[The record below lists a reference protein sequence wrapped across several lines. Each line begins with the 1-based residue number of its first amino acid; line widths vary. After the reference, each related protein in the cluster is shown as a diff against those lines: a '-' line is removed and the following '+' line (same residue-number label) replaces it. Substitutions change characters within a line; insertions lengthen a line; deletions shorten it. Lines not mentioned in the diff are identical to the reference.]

1 MNKSHTPLLA
11 IALSLLS
18 LTASAADG
26 YKNLKFGSSAAT
38 IRQQANC
45 SLRGPETIMGQTVY
59 ICPDFSFAD
68 KKTQAIFSFNN
79 DKFNRMAISIT
90 MADLPSVIEGLKSK
104 YGMTAPLSAN
114 DVDTFMNKPNTRV
127 TARFDKNTITL
138 VFDNGIDSQK
148 NIYLVYN
155 AENSVSAGPTAAP
168 ASRGI
173 TKDDL

>member
-155 AENSVSAGPTAAP
+155 AENSVSAGPTAAL

>member
-1 MNKSHTPLLA
+1 MNKPYTPLLA

-127 TARFDKNTITL
+127 TARFDKNNITL

-155 AENSVSAGPTAAP
+155 AENSISAGPTAAP

>member
-90 MADLPSVIEGLKSK
+90 MADLPSVIEGLKK
-104 YGMTAPLSAN
+104 QIRHDGTA
-114 DVDTFMNKPNTRV
+114 VRQ
-127 TARFDKNTITL
+127 RC
-138 VFDNGIDSQK
+138 G
-148 NIYLVYN
+148 YLHEQAQYPRHGPVRQEHYY
-155 AENSVSAGPTAAP
+155 AGV
-168 ASRGI
+168 RQRYR
-173 TKDDL
+173 

>member
-1 MNKSHTPLLA
+1 MNKPHTPLLA

-90 MADLPSVIEGLKSK
+90 MADLPGVIEGLKSK
-104 YGMTAPLSAN
+104 YGMTAPLSAS

-127 TARFDKNTITL
+127 TARFDKNNITL
-138 VFDNGIDSQK
+138 MFDNSIDNQK
-148 NIYLVYN
+148 SIYLVYN

>member
-1 MNKSHTPLLA
+1 MNKPHTPLLA

-90 MADLPSVIEGLKSK
+90 MADLPSVIEGLKK
-104 YGMTAPLSAN
+104 QIRYDGTA
-114 DVDTFMNKPNTRV
+114 VRQ
-127 TARFDKNTITL
+127 RC
-138 VFDNGIDSQK
+138 G
-148 NIYLVYN
+148 YLHEQAQYPRHRPVRQEQYY
-155 AENSVSAGPTAAP
+155 AGV
-168 ASRGI
+168 R
-173 TKDDL
+173 

>member
-1 MNKSHTPLLA
+1 
-11 IALSLLS
+11 
-18 LTASAADG
+18 
-26 YKNLKFGSSAAT
+26 
-38 IRQQANC
+38 
-45 SLRGPETIMGQTVY
+45 
-59 ICPDFSFAD
+59 
-68 KKTQAIFSFNN
+68 
-79 DKFNRMAISIT
+79 
-90 MADLPSVIEGLKSK
+90 
-104 YGMTAPLSAN
+104 MTAPLSAN

>member
-1 MNKSHTPLLA
+1 MNRRQTPCIAFGLA
-11 IALSLLS
+11 LLS

-26 YKNLKFGSSAAT
+26 YKTLKFGTSAAA

-45 SLRGPETIMGQTVY
+45 SLRGPETILGQTVY

-79 DKFNRMAISIT
+79 DKFTRLAISLT
-90 MADLPSVIEGLKSK
+90 MTDVPAVVEGLKSK
-104 YGMTAPLSAN
+104 YGMTTALSAE

-127 TARFDKNTITL
+127 IAKFDKDTITM
-138 VFDNGIDSQK
+138 VFDNSIDSQK
-148 NIYLVYN
+148 SIYLVYN
-155 AENSVSAGPTAAP
+155 ASNSVTAGPAATAT
-168 ASRGI
+168 SKGI